1 MSEGKEPGEKYV
13 EAELVGVY
21 SIMVR
26 SAGVEYPYGA
36 VMLLKGR
43 EWGDQVLPIYIGKP
57 EAEAIARALYGVP
70 TQRPLTHDLIVSI
83 LESLDIKVEK
93 VTIDAMINN
102 VYTATI
108 VLLQEINGR
117 LKRHYID
124 ARPSDSVAI
133 AVRMGA
139 PIFLSE
145 QLRAYAESEEK
156 FSKGVVDV

>member
-1 MSEGKEPGEKYV
+1 MDEEEYREKYI

-21 SIMVR
+21 SIMVK

-43 EWGDQVLPIYIGKP
+43 EWGNQVLPIYIGKP
-57 EAEAIARALYGVP
+57 EAEAIARAFYGTPV
-70 TQRPLTHDLIVSI
+70 QRPLTHDLIVSI
-83 LESLDIKVEK
+83 LESLDIKVERI
-93 VTIDAMINN
+93 TIDALINN

-108 VLLQEINGR
+108 VLLQEVNGK

-133 AVRMGA
+133 AIRTGA

-145 QLRAYAESEEK
+145 RLKVYTESEER
-156 FSKGVVDV
+156 FSEGTVDV